1 MNGDKR
7 DNKDKEKRAH
17 PRNTY
22 VTEVTYKVKMP
33 LEDRGLTQDISE
45 GGLCLMINK
54 ELPSGAI
61 LEIKLG
67 LPGKTKPVE
76 TVAEVVWQKK
86 TEKGFLTG
94 LRFHA

>member
-7 DNKDKEKRAH
+7 NNKNKERRAH
-17 PRNTY
+17 ARNTY
-22 VTEVTYKVKMP
+22 VTEVIYKVMMP
-33 LEDRGLTQDISE
+33 SKDEALTQDISE
-45 GGLCLMINK
+45 GGLCLMLNR

-76 TVAEVVWQKK
+76 TLAEVVWQKK
-86 TEKGFLTG
+86 TGKGFLTG
-94 LRFHA
+94 LKFRA